1 MSLWGNSDAD
11 EAKPKW
17 LTAAEK
23 KLTFA
28 DARGWVFKKSDNH
41 QEEEEP
47 ESDVQEHDQDEEK

>member
-28 DARGWVFKKSDNH
+28 DARGWVFKKSDNCLLYT
-41 QEEEEP
+41 
-47 ESDVQEHDQDEEK
+47 SDAADD